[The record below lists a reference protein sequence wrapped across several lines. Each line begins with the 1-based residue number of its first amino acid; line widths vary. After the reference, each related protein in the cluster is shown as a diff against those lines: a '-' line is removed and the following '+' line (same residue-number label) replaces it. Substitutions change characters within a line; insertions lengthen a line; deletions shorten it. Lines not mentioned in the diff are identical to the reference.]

1 MIFHGI
7 EPCQTEAAAELSWE
21 GFPETTVRILEAGE
35 SSLGEI
41 TYDRKNASLC
51 CDLGEQ
57 DPAKEIRIL
66 LRDIKEKENDIAACA
81 FDFLNQAEIEFMLK
95 DILYQMI
102 REGEDKTILLSRLQ
116 AMELDPELLG
126 VLTEIITA

>member
-1 MIFHGI
+1 M
-7 EPCQTEAAAELSWE
+7 
-21 GFPETTVRILEAGE
+21 RILAAGE
-35 SSLGEI
+35 NSLGEI
-41 TYDRKNASLC
+41 TYDREKASLC

-57 DPAKEIRIL
+57 DSAREIRIL
-66 LRDIKEKENDIAACA
+66 LRDIKERENDIAACA

-116 AMELDPELLG
+116 DMELDPELLG